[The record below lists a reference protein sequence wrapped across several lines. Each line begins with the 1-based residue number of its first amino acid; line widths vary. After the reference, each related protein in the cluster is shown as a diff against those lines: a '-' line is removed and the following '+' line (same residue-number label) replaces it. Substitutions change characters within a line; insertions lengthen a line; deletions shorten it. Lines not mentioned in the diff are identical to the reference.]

1 MAKAPAKPEAA
12 TEAPA
17 PRKSGKLL
25 LIILIL
31 LVVVLII
38 VAVGVGV
45 LVLLKGK
52 GGGGD
57 SHAPEAQHAPAPPP
71 PAATAVD
78 LSKPPSF
85 VTLEPFTVNLQRDE
99 GDHYLQAVVVLRV
112 ADAKTAESL
121 KGFMPEIRHR
131 INLLLSSK
139 LPSQLSTID
148 GRETLAIE
156 IVDQSNDAL
165 GFPPPREANRR
176 APPTGPIQ
184 AVLFNSFII
193 Q

>member
-12 TEAPA
+12 AEPAA

-31 LVVVLII
+31 LVLVLI
-38 VAVGVGV
+38 VVAAAVGVV
-45 LVLLKGK
+45 VMMKSK
-52 GGGGD
+52 GGNDAHG
-57 SHAPEAQHAPAPPP
+57 SEAAHAPAPPP
-71 PAATAVD
+71 PPAAVD

-99 GDHYLQAVVVLRV
+99 GDHYLQAVIVLRV

-131 INLLLSSK
+131 VNLLLSSK
-139 LPSQLSTID
+139 LPSELSSID

-165 GFPPPREANRR
+165 GFPPPREASRR
-176 APPTGPIQ
+176 AAPTGPIQ